1 MTEWFPS
8 LVQSTAIVNCLPDS
22 PSVRDSRRF
31 WLVGNPL
38 IVIIQ
43 DVSWVPLEVVGSVV
57 AEIRN
62 ASSNIVHIAH
72 PKPVSWR
79 YIFDKV
85 SQTIDI
91 PVVPF
96 SDWLARLEA
105 LTTSSKGNDT
115 KAIALLET
123 CRTVDPSAP
132 KFVPRMA
139 SENALRESPT
149 LAALQPLT
157 DRDIDSWLSYLKSV
171 SLISF

>member
-1 MTEWFPS
+1 M
-8 LVQSTAIVNCLPDS
+8 N
-22 PSVRDSRRF
+22 
-31 WLVGNPL
+31 
-38 IVIIQ
+38 IQ
-43 DVSWVPLEVVGSVV
+43 VVCWVPLEVVGSVV

-62 ASSNIVHIAH
+62 TTSNIVHITH
-72 PKPVSWR
+72 PNPVSWR
-79 YIFDKV
+79 YIFSKV
-85 SQTIDI
+85 SQALGV
-91 PVVPF
+91 PVVSF

-105 LTTSSKGNDT
+105 LTTSSKDNDT

-149 LAALQPLT
+149 LTAVQPLT
-157 DRDIDSWLSYLKSV
+157 DRDIDSWLLYLKSV

>member
-1 MTEWFPS
+1 MVPIPGSIHDHCQLPSGFPICTWIP
-8 LVQSTAIVNCLPDS
+8 LL
-22 PSVRDSRRF
+22 

-38 IVIIQ
+38 IIIIQ
-43 DVSWVPLEVVGSVV
+43 DVSWVPLEVVGSAV

-62 ASSNIVHIAH
+62 TSSNIVHIAH

-79 YIFDKV
+79 YIFGKV
-85 SQTIDI
+85 SRTLNV

-105 LTTSSKGNDT
+105 LTTSSRGNET

-132 KFVPRMA
+132 RFVPRMS

-149 LAALQPLT
+149 LVAAQPLM

-171 SLISF
+171 SIISP

>member
-1 MTEWFPS
+1 MVI
-8 LVQSTAIVNCLPDS
+8 VQN
-22 PSVRDSRRF
+22 
-31 WLVGNPL
+31 
-38 IVIIQ
+38 
-43 DVSWVPLEVVGSVV
+43 VSWVPLEVVGSVV

-62 ASSNIVHIAH
+62 TSSNIIHIAH

-79 YIFDKV
+79 YIFGKV
-85 SQTIDI
+85 SQTLDI

-105 LTTSSKGNDT
+105 LTTSSKGNET

-132 KFVPRMA
+132 KFVPRMS
-139 SENALRESPT
+139 SENALRDSPT
-149 LAALQPLT
+149 LAAAQSLT
-157 DRDIDSWLSYLKSV
+157 DRDVDSWLFYLKSV

>member
-1 MTEWFPS
+1 MVPIPCSIHGHRQLPSRFPICTRFLLS
-8 LVQSTAIVNCLPDS
+8 LVD
-22 PSVRDSRRF
+22 
-31 WLVGNPL
+31 NPL

-43 DVSWVPLEVVGSVV
+43 DVSWIPLEAVGSVV

-62 ASSNIVHIAH
+62 TTSNIVHIAH

-79 YIFDKV
+79 YIFGKV
-85 SQTIDI
+85 SQTLDV

-105 LTTSSKGNDT
+105 LTTSSKGNET

-132 KFVPRMA
+132 KFVPRM
-139 SENALRESPT
+139 SCETALRESPT
-149 LAALQPLT
+149 LAAVQPLT
-157 DRDIDSWLSYLKSV
+157 DRDIESWLSYLKSV
-171 SLISF
+171 SLVSF